1 MASFTDNAQALG
13 KFNPYIQ
20 QLPVEQMIDVGKRRQ
35 QAHDEGVQKIQ
46 TQIENV
52 AGLDVVRDVDKAYL
66 QSKLNQLG
74 NKLRTVASGDFSN
87 FQLVNSVG
95 GMTKELVHDKGIQ
108 NAVNSAAKYR
118 KESAAA
124 EADRKDGKS
133 AVSNQWVFGADSVSW
148 LNSTD
153 VNETYNVKY
162 NPYVDVNKKWMDV
175 MKGLHS
181 DLVEQDIP
189 YEKNADGS
197 IDYTK
202 TAAAMQRMSK
212 ESVSAGKIANA
223 LSASLSPDELN
234 QLNIDGRYTFRGVSV
249 PTLAAHSESKY
260 NSNIST
266 NNARIQE
273 LQGLISLS
281 ASNPSLQKKAQ
292 DSIDN
297 LRLQNA
303 NLKSNHESELN
314 TIATNPEL
322 AKGLMYK
329 NGAVEQFAQA
339 NSWEHNK
346 SNLLSNPVLE
356 AEHWEKNNALEK
368 AKYALSVRKQNADE
382 RNDANDLYFK
392 KANLDLEQKKYLLS
406 VAKQQADQFG
416 ISSDF
421 ESYGGAS
428 TKIKDPMTAMISEA
442 NDASNAASAGIV
454 ELVRAM
460 PGTSSV
466 QIKQA
471 LDKYQKGDPNW
482 FKVGTDSRS
491 IIPVTLRDK
500 ADEII
505 QNRKLATRINTGIK
519 QSIDEVDNSPELKN
533 ANKTILTKVR
543 DLSPIVGTDERG
555 HSTVFSQKE
564 IIDFIKKRD
573 YKQGAQLGGPLTMG
587 TGPSYGGGIV
597 YNTPLTNREK
607 QLEKNIGG
615 VNNSLFNK
623 YNSRVSESINKIKNT
638 RSNMIEESLLKKGS
652 TFIPRQSSIAFGSG
666 EGAIA
671 RRTWEGTI
679 NTALAPYGDKL
690 NAGGVTGGTEELTKD
705 EYQTAKEW
713 ISGDKKDDIIYSKIE
728 QGSKTFI
735 QMTLGGK
742 DILVPINKR
751 SVNRLPMTDKG
762 SPSPQYKDV
771 VSAQMIGN
779 GSTNPSGKFADC
791 YFDNTNIKG
800 TRLNVGA
807 DLEWNKS
814 NTDKQ
819 YIKLRLNTPAG
830 EYPLMIETPVDR
842 DNAIQYI
849 QGLNDKKIKELYLGS
864 SAIPDQWKDVIKK
877 L

>member
-20 QLPVEQMIDVGKRRQ
+20 QLPVEQMIDVGRRRQ

-74 NKLRTVASGDFSN
+74 NKLRTVAAGDFSN

-95 GMTKELVHDKGIQ
+95 GMTKELIHDKGVQ

-124 EADRKDGKS
+124 EADRKAGNP
-133 AVSNQWVFGADSVSW
+133 AVSNQWVFGTDSLSW
-148 LNSTD
+148 INSGD

-162 NPYVDVNKKWMDV
+162 NPHVDVNKKWMDV
-175 MKGLHS
+175 MKGLHT

-197 IDYTK
+197 INYSK

-223 LSASLSPDELN
+223 LSASLSPEELN
-234 QLNIDGRYTFRGVSV
+234 QLNIDGRYTFRGVST
-249 PTLAAHSESKY
+249 PILAAHSESKY

-281 ASNPSLQKKAQ
+281 ASNPTLQKKAQ
-292 DSIDN
+292 DSIEN
-297 LRLQNA
+297 LKLQNA
-303 NLKSNHESELN
+303 NLKTNHETELN

-322 AKGLMYK
+322 AKGILYK
-329 NGAVEQFAQA
+329 NGAIEQFAQA

-346 SNLLSNPVLE
+346 SNLLTNPVLE

-368 AKYALSVRKQNADE
+368 SKFALSVRKQNADE

-392 KANLDLEQKKYLLS
+392 RANLDLEQKKYLLA

-428 TKIKDPMTAMISEA
+428 TKVKDPMTAMISEA
-442 NDASNAASAGIV
+442 NDADNAASAGIV

-471 LDKYQKGDPNW
+471 LDKYQQGDPNW
-482 FKVGTDSRS
+482 FKTGTDSRS

-505 QNRKLATRINTGIK
+505 QNRKLATRLNTGIK
-519 QSIDEVDNSPELKN
+519 QSIDEVDKSPQMKKYNQDILESVKSLP
-533 ANKTILTKVR
+533 TIQGVDSNGR
-543 DLSPIVGTDERG
+543 RIE
-555 HSTVFSQKE
+555 FSKKE
-564 IIDFIKKRD
+564 IVDYIRKKEEST
-573 YKQGAQLGGPLTMG
+573 AIA
-587 TGPSYGGGIV
+587 GGGGLGLSLGQK
-597 YNTPLTNREK
+597 YSSPLTNREK
-607 QLEKNIGG
+607 LLEKYSYGSNRPIL
-615 VNNSLFNK
+615 NEYERAAKTKLRDFNS
-623 YNSRVSESINKIKNT
+623 T
-638 RSNMIEESLLKKGS
+638 REGLIEESLLKKGS
-652 TFIPRQSSIAFGSG
+652 TFIPRQSAIAFGSG

-671 RRTWEGTI
+671 RRTWEGVI
-679 NTALAPYGDKL
+679 NTALAPFGSNL
-690 NAGGVTGGTEELTKD
+690 NEGGVTGGTEELSSS
-705 EYQTAKEW
+705 EYDTAKEW
-713 ISGDKKDDIIYSKIE
+713 VSGKRKDDIIYSKIE

-735 QMTLGGK
+735 QMTLDGK

-800 TRLNVGA
+800 TRLNIGA

-819 YIKLRLNTPAG
+819 YISLKLKTPAG